1 MKCQFSLKK
10 PLLIIV
16 ITLIPIS
23 VYFVSL
29 TLFIVLFNQNYRT
42 DELLR
47 QINSASKFATLN
59 QDISLERAF
68 NLLPNDS
75 SFGIFTT
82 DCKPFLLKDL
92 SLEKSKCTR
101 KDPAYNWVET
111 KINNKVFLLANK
123 REIYVIKFIKDNLFI
138 LQITTIS
145 FFVFAVTLGLIAF
158 KVFVT
163 TPSRF
168 IANEVNFFLENKGTS
183 ENYLRNYDSL
193 IFGDLFKSISSLI
206 AKISSYKYNETRL
219 ELSKQI
225 VHDLRA
231 PISLLK
237 DQVGI
242 NSNNLDISI
251 LQAGIKRI
259 QQISDELF
267 SDSKFNDPIHL
278 DTLLKEISFLENIYR
293 LSIRI
298 ISDFDLNF
306 KIRSKINE
314 KDLYRF
320 LTNIIKN
327 SSEANA
333 KEVRL
338 FFKIDNN
345 FLIVNA
351 IDDGDGTTQ
360 EALSHLEKG
369 SYTTKTSGSGI
380 GLTSIKKILKES
392 GGNCVIHN
400 STTGFHIEL
409 FLPLILNLNNI
420 KRIVLIDDDKYVAFN
435 WKNKSNLNNIDF
447 LYFQNAEAL
456 HSEFNNLN
464 ADDHFFIDLNINGY
478 DGLEIAK
485 KIHNKGFKN
494 IFLASG
500 EDTNQDLLPFYIIDN
515 VGKQFPF

>member
-1 MKCQFSLKK
+1 M
-10 PLLIIV
+10 
-16 ITLIPIS
+16 
-23 VYFVSL
+23 
-29 TLFIVLFNQNYRT
+29 
-42 DELLR
+42 LR
-47 QINSASKFATLN
+47 QINSASKFSNLN
-59 QDISLERAF
+59 QDISFERAF

-92 SLEKSKCTR
+92 SLEKSKCIN
-101 KDPAYNWVET
+101 KDPAYNWVAT
-111 KINNKVFLLANK
+111 KINNKFFILANK
-123 REIYVIKFIKDNLFI
+123 REFYVLKFIKDNLFI

-145 FFVFAVTLGLIAF
+145 FFIFALTLGLIAF
-158 KVFVT
+158 KIFVT
-163 TPSRF
+163 IPSRF
-168 IANEVNFFLENKGTS
+168 IANEVNFFLENKGTTES
-183 ENYLRNYDSL
+183 YSRNYDSL
-193 IFGDLFKSISSLI
+193 IFGNLFKSISSLI

-237 DQVGI
+237 DQIGM
-242 NSNNLDISI
+242 NSSNPDISV
-251 LQAGIKRI
+251 LRAGIKRI

-293 LSIRI
+293 ISIRT
-298 ISDFDLNF
+298 ISDFDLNL

-333 KEVRL
+333 KEVQL
-338 FFKIDNN
+338 HFKIENN
-345 FLIVNA
+345 FLIINA
-351 IDDGDGTTQ
+351 IDNGDGATKD
-360 EALSHLEKG
+360 AISHLEKG
-369 SYTTKTSGSGI
+369 SYTNKASGSGI
-380 GLTSIKKILKES
+380 GLSSIKKILKES
-392 GGNCVIHN
+392 GGNCLIHN
-400 STTGFHIEL
+400 PTTGFHIEL
-409 FLPLILNLNNI
+409 FLPLILNLENI
-420 KRIVLIDDDKYVAFN
+420 KRIILIDDDKYVAFN
-435 WKNKSNLNNIDF
+435 WKNKSTFNNLSF
-447 LYFQNAEAL
+447 LYFQTAEAL
-456 HSEFNNLN
+456 YSELDNLN
-464 ADDHFFIDLNINGY
+464 AEDHFFIDLNINGY

-485 KIHNKGFKN
+485 KIHSKGFKN

-500 EDTNQDLLPFYIIDN
+500 EDINQDSLPFYIIDN